1 MEKRKILFGAYDTA
15 AAGWT
20 LTGWKLSAPV
30 QKTKYLDKMGGD
42 GSYDLSTALTEGIMR
57 YADRQLTASFE
68 CSEGD
73 RAAREAIIRQMVNQL
88 DGARLD
94 IVLPDDASHYITG
107 RVSVQRVYSDLAHAA
122 VTVSVVCE
130 PWKYSDTET
139 AITLT
144 ATTAEKT
151 ATLVNNGR
159 RAVVPLLTV
168 TGSSASVRLSYDT
181 ASASFG
187 AGEHKWPDLLLTPG
201 SHAVK
206 YSGSGSIKITY
217 REAVLE

>member
-1 MEKRKILFGAYDTA
+1 MEKRKIVFGTYDTA

-20 LTGWKLSAPV
+20 LTGWRLSDPV

-42 GSYDLSTALTEGIMR
+42 GSWDLSTALTEGLMR
-57 YADRQLTASFE
+57 YKDRQLTASFE
-68 CSEGD
+68 SSEGD
-73 RAAREAIIRQMVNQL
+73 RKARESIIRQMVNQL

-94 IVLPDDASHYITG
+94 IVLPDDPDHYVTG

-122 VTVSVVCE
+122 VTVTVVCE
-130 PWKYSDTET
+130 PWRYSNTEK

-144 ATTAEKT
+144 AATSEKT
-151 ATLVNNGR
+151 ATLANNGR

-168 TGSSASVRLSYDT
+168 TGSSASVRLSYGT

-201 SHAVK
+201 SHALK
-206 YSGSGSIKITY
+206 YSGSGAIKITY

>member
-1 MEKRKILFGAYDTA
+1 MEKRKILFGSYDTA

-30 QKTKYLDKMGGD
+30 QKTKRLDKLGGD
-42 GSYDLSTALTEGIMR
+42 GSWDLSTALTEGVMR

-68 CSEGD
+68 RSEGD
-73 RAAREAIIRQMVNQL
+73 RTAREAIIRQMVNQL

-94 IVLPDDASHYITG
+94 IVLPDDSSHYITG
-107 RVSVQRVYSDLAHAA
+107 RVSVQREYNDMAHAA

-151 ATLVNNGR
+151 DTLVNNGR

-168 TGSSASVRLSYDT
+168 TGASASVRLSYGT

>member
-1 MEKRKILFGAYDTA
+1 MEKRKILFGSYDTA

-20 LTGWKLSAPV
+20 LTGWKLSVPV
-30 QKTKYLDKMGGD
+30 QKTKRLDKLGGD
-42 GSYDLSTALTEGIMR
+42 GSWDLSTALTEGVMR

-73 RAAREAIIRQMVNQL
+73 RTAREAIIRQMVNQL

-94 IVLPDDASHYITG
+94 IVLPDDSAHYITG
-107 RVSVQRVYSDLAHAA
+107 RVSVQRDYNDMAHAA

-159 RAVVPLLTV
+159 RVCLPLLTV
-168 TGSSASVRLSYDT
+168 TGTSASVRLSYGT
-181 ASASFG
+181 VSASFG